1 MCDAQ
6 TPEEFRDRIR
16 NFAAKLPKGRWILN
30 GNWDHENWTAAHA
43 TVD

>member
-1 MCDAQ
+1 MRDAQ

-30 GNWDHENWTAAHA
+30 GNWDPEDWTA
-43 TVD
+43 TR